1 MSEHNIDIADM
12 QCWVFRMA
20 QTKWNMP
27 AKDCVELFKKYNIFD
42 FIACALADVETLL
55 KNRGVT
61 V

>member
-1 MSEHNIDIADM
+1 MSEHEINIADM

-42 FIACALADVETLL
+42 FIADC
-55 KNRGVT
+55 
-61 V
+61 